1 MVSSPIGQR
10 LANGHREAAKVTTM
24 SGILDGIT
32 VLELAHAPSGAFC
45 AKLLADQG
53 ADVIKIEPP
62 VSGDAMRNEPP
73 FIGGE
78 PHPDRGTTFLA
89 LNTNKR
95 GVSLDLTKAAGRT
108 LFAKLASKADVIIES
123 FPPGHL
129 AQLGLGDET
138 LRANNAKVVCVS
150 ISYFGQDGPYANYR
164 GDDLIAQAMGGF
176 LYAVTGRADQPPMG
190 TALQQM
196 ELTAGRNGVI
206 AIMAA
211 LLRRDETGQGGQID
225 VSVMEAAIA
234 TPSGLIHPYS
244 FTGRSPRRGSF
255 DRNVMDGMHLP
266 TRDGEVTLTT
276 AGTGGRPMEVWAE
289 FLEEP
294 RLLDPKFAT
303 RPLRLENWQE
313 LRELV
318 APKLQQWTNLD
329 LMRETMARGLVI
341 GLVQSPTQVVESPHL
356 AERGYFV
363 EIEHPEVGV
372 LKYPG
377 PGFFVDGENPLQAR
391 RAAPRLGEHNDDIYR
406 GLLGLPESEIAA
418 LRAARAI

>member
-1 MVSSPIGQR
+1 MD
-10 LANGHREAAKVTTM
+10 
-24 SGILDGIT
+24 GILSEVQ

-53 ADVIKIEPP
+53 ADTIKVEPP
-62 VSGDAMRNEPP
+62 GSGDQARREPP

-78 PHPDRGTTFLA
+78 PHPDRSTTFLA

-95 GVSLDLTKAAGRT
+95 GITLDVEQAAGKS
-108 LFAKLASKADVIIES
+108 LFLRLASAADLVIES

-129 AQLGLGDET
+129 TRLGLGYEV
-138 LRANNAKVVCVS
+138 LRAENPKAILLS
-150 ISYFGQDGPYANYR
+150 ISYFGQHGPYAGYK
-164 GDDLIAQAMGGF
+164 GDDLIAQAMGGY
-176 LYAVTGRADQPPMG
+176 LYAVTGKADGPPMG

-206 AIMAA
+206 AVMAA
-211 LLRRDETGQGGQID
+211 LLRREQTGEGGHID
-225 VSVMEAAIA
+225 LSVMEAAVS
-234 TPSGLIHPYS
+234 TPQGLIHPYS
-244 FTGRSPRRGSF
+244 YTGRSPRRGSM

-289 FLEEP
+289 FLGEP

-303 RPLRLENWQE
+303 RQSRQDNWEE
-313 LRELV
+313 LRDLV
-318 APKLQQWTNLD
+318 APKLAQWANLD

-341 GLVQSPTQVVESPHL
+341 GLVQSPEQVVNSPHL
-356 AERGYFV
+356 AERGFFV
-363 EIEHPEVGV
+363 ELDHPEVGT

-377 PGFFVDGENPLQAR
+377 PGFFFDGANPMQTTR
-391 RAAPRLGEHNDDIYR
+391 GAPRLGEHNAEIYCGR
-406 GLLGLPESEIAA
+406 LGLSDEELGR
-418 LRAARAI
+418 LRAARVV